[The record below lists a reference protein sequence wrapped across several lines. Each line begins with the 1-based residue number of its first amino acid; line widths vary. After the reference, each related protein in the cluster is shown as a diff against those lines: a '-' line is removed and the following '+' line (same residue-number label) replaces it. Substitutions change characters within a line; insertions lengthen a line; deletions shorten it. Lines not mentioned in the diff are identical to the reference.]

1 MFVLVCL
8 MTLGWLLAICGW
20 LLAYRIDQHW
30 IKSYNKL
37 VKEDNELVE
46 QHNILVRGYNELLN
60 IHKIL
65 IDFLKTADQTPAN
78 QPQTSNK
85 KRVLN

>member
-1 MFVLVCL
+1 MFVLICL
-8 MTLGWLLAICGW
+8 LTLGWLLAILGW
-20 LLAYRIDQHW
+20 IFAYRIDQHW
-30 IKSYNKL
+30 IKAYNKL
-37 VKEDNELVE
+37 VHEDNVLVE
-46 QHNILVRGYNELLN
+46 QHNVLVRGYNELLN

-65 IDFLKTADQTPAN
+65 IDFLKTDQAPSN